1 MKSLRFQKRIFV
13 PLPEADARLEMLR
26 IFSRKLGKSLAL
38 SEDVDFD
45 SLVKMTQGH
54 SGSDILNNFQGAQAI
69 VVREF
74 FENGNPNDEQAKPRP
89 ITMKDFNDVLR
100 VRRPSVDQ
108 SLIVNYLKWS
118 EQYQAA

>member
-1 MKSLRFQKRIFV
+1 MVLR
-13 PLPEADARLEMLR
+13 RLSFRSFLDEMFR
-26 IFSRKLGKSLAL
+26 IFSRKLGKSLAI

-45 SLVKMTQGH
+45 SLAKMNQGY
-54 SGSDILNNFQGAQAI
+54 SGSDILNNFQGTQAL

-74 FENGNPNDEQAKPRP
+74 FENGNPDDKQAKPRP
-89 ITMKDFNDVLR
+89 ITMKDFKDIFR

-108 SLIVNYLKWS
+108 SLIVDYLKWS